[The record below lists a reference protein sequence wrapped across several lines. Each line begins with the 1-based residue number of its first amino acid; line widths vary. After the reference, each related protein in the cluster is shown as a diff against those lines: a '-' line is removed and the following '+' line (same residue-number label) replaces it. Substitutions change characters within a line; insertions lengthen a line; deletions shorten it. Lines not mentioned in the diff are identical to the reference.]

1 MTKSLTF
8 VVLVALVL
16 GLVGCASDPP
26 KQSSGVSYV
35 ASPDNGA
42 DYGSWTMPIHFL
54 E

>member
-35 ASPDNGA
+35 APPGNGG
-42 DYGSWTMPIHFL
+42 DYGAWTVPIRFL
-54 E
+54 D